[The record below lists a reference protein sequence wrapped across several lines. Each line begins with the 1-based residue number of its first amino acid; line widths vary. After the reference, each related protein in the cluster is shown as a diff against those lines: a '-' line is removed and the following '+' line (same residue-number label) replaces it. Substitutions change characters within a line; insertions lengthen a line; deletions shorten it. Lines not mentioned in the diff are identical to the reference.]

1 MTQAVKQ
8 KRHCKEERMDR
19 TKGIDPAGVEKLPLV
34 EEVLNVEKQQTTRK
48 VRVHTKLEIV
58 EERIE
63 AELTTE
69 EVFVTRKTVNA
80 YVDTAPTI
88 RTVGDL
94 TIIPVLEE
102 VLVLEKKLLL
112 REEIH
117 IQRKEISETVVETVP
132 VRKQRAVI
140 EAVNEREG

>member
-1 MTQAVKQ
+1 
-8 KRHCKEERMDR
+8 MDR
-19 TKGIDPAGVEKLPLV
+19 NKHDSPAGEEKLPLV

-48 VRVHTKLEIV
+48 VRVHTRLEIV
-58 EERIE
+58 EKRIE
-63 AELTTE
+63 EELITE
-69 EVFVTRKTVNA
+69 QVFVTRKTVNA
-80 YVDTAPTI
+80 YVDAAPTI

-112 REEIH
+112 KEEIH
-117 IQRKEISETVVETVP
+117 IQRKEIRETVVETVP

-140 EAVNEREG
+140 EAVDEKEG

>member
-1 MTQAVKQ
+1 MTD
-8 KRHCKEERMDR
+8 MDR
-19 TKGIDPAGVEKLPLV
+19 NKHANPAGEEKLPLV
-34 EEVLNVEKQQTTRK
+34 EEVLNIEKQQTTRK

-63 AELTTE
+63 EELTTE
-69 EVFVTRKTVNA
+69 QVFVTRKTVNA
-80 YVDTAPTI
+80 YVDAAPTI

-112 REEIH
+112 KEEIY
-117 IQRKEISETVVETVP
+117 IQRKEIRETVVETVP

-140 EAVNEREG
+140 EAVGEKEG

>member
-1 MTQAVKQ
+1 
-8 KRHCKEERMDR
+8 MDR
-19 TKGIDPAGVEKLPLV
+19 NKHDNPAGEETLPLV

-58 EERIE
+58 DERIE
-63 AELTTE
+63 EELTTE
-69 EVFVTRKTVNA
+69 QVFVTRKTVNA
-80 YVDTAPTI
+80 YVDAAPTI

-112 REEIH
+112 KEEIH
-117 IQRKEISETVVETVP
+117 IQQKEIRETVVETVP
-132 VRKQRAVI
+132 VRKQRAII
-140 EAVNEREG
+140 EAVDEKEG

>member
-1 MTQAVKQ
+1 
-8 KRHCKEERMDR
+8 MDR
-19 TKGIDPAGVEKLPLV
+19 TKGANPAGEEKLPLV
-34 EEVLNVEKQQTTRK
+34 EEVLNVEKQQTSRK

-58 EERIE
+58 EKRIE
-63 AELTTE
+63 EELITE
-69 EVFVTRKTVNA
+69 QVVVTRKTVNA
-80 YVDTAPTI
+80 YVDAAPTI

-112 REEIH
+112 KEEIH
-117 IQRKEISETVVETVP
+117 IQRKEIRETVVETVP

-140 EAVNEREG
+140 EAVDEKEG

>member
-1 MTQAVKQ
+1 MPIQ
-8 KRHCKEERMDR
+8 RERKNFR
-19 TKGIDPAGVEKLPLV
+19 WLKKCSISR
-34 EEVLNVEKQQTTRK
+34 QQTTRK

-63 AELTTE
+63 EELTTE
-69 EVFVTRKTVNA
+69 QVFVTRKTVNA
-80 YVDTAPTI
+80 YVDAAPTI

-112 REEIH
+112 KEEIY
-117 IQRKEISETVVETVP
+117 IQRKEIRETVVETVP

-140 EAVNEREG
+140 EAVGEKKG

>member
-1 MTQAVKQ
+1 
-8 KRHCKEERMDR
+8 MDR
-19 TKGIDPAGVEKLPLV
+19 IKHADPAGEEKLPLV
-34 EEVLNVEKQQTTRK
+34 EEVLSVEKQQTTRK

-58 EERIE
+58 DERIE
-63 AELTTE
+63 EELTTE
-69 EVFVTRKTVNA
+69 QVFVTRKTVNT
-80 YVDTAPTI
+80 YVDAAPTI
-88 RTVGDL
+88 RTIGDL

-117 IQRKEISETVVETVP
+117 IQRKEIRETVVETVP

-140 EAVNEREG
+140 EAVDEKEG

>member
-1 MTQAVKQ
+1 
-8 KRHCKEERMDR
+8 
-19 TKGIDPAGVEKLPLV
+19 
-34 EEVLNVEKQQTTRK
+34 

-63 AELTTE
+63 EELTTE
-69 EVFVTRKTVNA
+69 QVFVTRKTVNA
-80 YVDTAPTI
+80 YVDAAPTI

-112 REEIH
+112 KEEIY
-117 IQRKEISETVVETVP
+117 IQRKEIRETVVETVP

-140 EAVNEREG
+140 EAVGEKKG